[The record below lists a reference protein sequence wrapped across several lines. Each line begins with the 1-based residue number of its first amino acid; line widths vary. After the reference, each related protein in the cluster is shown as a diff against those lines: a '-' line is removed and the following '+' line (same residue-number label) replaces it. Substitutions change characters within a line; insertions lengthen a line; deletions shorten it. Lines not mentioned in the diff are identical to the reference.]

1 MNQSGPYYSIGDYY
15 KKRLGTKTYK
25 IPVTVVD
32 DCPNRRGLNGMETC
46 IFCDEWGSAAYK
58 DNMQK
63 PLAQQIEECREAYA
77 KRYKMDSFLV
87 YFQAY
92 TNSFK
97 GVEKLRKDF
106 DLSLSYPYVKG
117 IVIGTRPD
125 CISPATLKLWK
136 EYSEKTY
143 VSVELGVQSFYEDQV
158 AFLKRGHTAQK
169 SIEAVYKIHEA
180 ANVDIGLHFIF
191 GIPGETEEQIIE
203 SAKIASSLPI
213 KNVKVHN
220 LHVLKNTGLETLYK
234 NGQFEPIGIEEFAHK
249 CILFLEHLSPEI
261 PVHRLGALSNRWD
274 ELIAPQWNRH
284 KMYMRQFILDRMK
297 ERQTYQG
304 RHYVPAPNYALLRP
318 TASSDLLKYSI
329 TTL

>member
-1 MNQSGPYYSIGDYY
+1 MHSYYSIGDYY
-15 KKRLGTKTYK
+15 KKQLGTKTYK

-58 DNMQK
+58 DNMKK
-63 PLAQQIEECREAYA
+63 PLAQQIEECKEAYN
-77 KRYKMDSFLV
+77 KRYNLDSFLI

-97 GVEKLRKDF
+97 GVEKLKQDF
-106 DLSLSYPYVKG
+106 DLALSYPYVKG

-125 CISPATLKLWK
+125 CISQATLKLWK

-143 VSVELGVQSFYEDQV
+143 VSVELGIQSFFEDQV
-158 AFLKRGHTAQK
+158 AFLKRGHTAKK

-180 ANVDIGLHFIF
+180 CPQVDIGLHFIF
-191 GIPGETEEQIIE
+191 GIPGETDEQIIE
-203 SAKIASSLPI
+203 SAKLASSLPV
-213 KNVKVHN
+213 KNVKIHN
-220 LHVLKNTGLETLYK
+220 LHVLKNTGLETLYREGK
-234 NGQFEPIGIEEFAHK
+234 FEPVSLEEFAHK
-249 CILFLEHLSPEI
+249 CIIFLEHLSPDI
-261 PVHRLGALSNRWD
+261 AVHRLGALSNRWD
-274 ELIAPQWNRH
+274 ELIAPLWNRH

-297 ERQTYQG
+297 ERQTHQG
-304 RHYVPAPNYALLRP
+304 KLYIPAANYAMLHSP
-318 TASSDLLKYSI
+318 GSPNLLKYSS

>member
-1 MNQSGPYYSIGDYY
+1 MLTTYYSIGDYY

-63 PLAQQIEECREAYA
+63 PLHQQIEECREAFT
-77 KRYKMDSFLV
+77 KRYKIDSFLV

-106 DLSLSYPYVKG
+106 DLALSYPFVKG

-125 CISPATLKLWK
+125 CISSSTLKLWK

-143 VSVELGVQSFYEDQV
+143 VSVELGVQSFYEEQV
-158 AFLKRGHTAQK
+158 AFLKRGHTAKK
-169 SIEAVYKIHEA
+169 SIEAVYKIKEA
-180 ANVDIGLHFIF
+180 APKVDVGLHFIF
-191 GIPGETEEQIIE
+191 GIPGETDEQIIE

-213 KNVKVHN
+213 DNVKVHN
-220 LHVLKNTGLETLYK
+220 LHVLKNTGLETLYRQ
-234 NGQFEPIGIEEFAHK
+234 GDFEPISLEEFAHK

-274 ELIAPQWNRH
+274 ELIAPLWNRH
-284 KMYMRQFILDRMK
+284 KMYTRQFILDRMK
-297 ERQTYQG
+297 ERQSYHG
-304 RHYVPAPNYALLRP
+304 KLYVPSTNYAMLNSP
-318 TASSDLLKYSI
+318 GAPDLLKYSS